1 MSGAKEILQ
10 RRIQRRADKLWQE
23 AGSVEG
29 KREEFLRLAEQ
40 QIKQEEQAYDE
51 TLDDS
56 FPASDPPA
64 NSGFT
69 S

>member
-10 RRIQRRADKLWQE
+10 RRIQRRAHQLWQE
-23 AGSVEG
+23 AGSVDG
-29 KREEFLRLAEQ
+29 KSEEFWLLAEQ
-40 QIKQEEQAYDE
+40 QIKQEEQDYDE
-51 TLDDS
+51 TLEDS
-56 FPASDPPA
+56 CPASDPPA

>member
-1 MSGAKEILQ
+1 MNVGNEVLQ
-10 RRIQRRADKLWQE
+10 RRIRRRAHQLWQD
-23 AGSVEG
+23 AGGADGESEH
-29 KREEFLRLAEQ
+29 FWLLAEQ
-40 QIKQEEQAYDE
+40 QIKQDEQDYDD